1 MLIFVSHHDGYIIM
15 YAYIK
20 GQLIEKNPAYVILE
34 TAGVGYQVQI
44 SLGTF
49 SRIKDQEQCKLFI
62 HQVIREDARLF
73 FGFFDEHE
81 RKIFRDLLSVSGI
94 GASTAIL
101 ILSAYSASEVVD
113 IIVNGEVSKLKSV
126 KGIGAKTAQRVI
138 VDLKDRFDKGEIA
151 LEKLDISYNTLRE
164 EALSGLMVLGF
175 ARKVAEKAIN
185 QVLSSD
191 QDGKE
196 SLSVEQVIKEALKL
210 L

>member
-1 MLIFVSHHDGYIIM
+1 M

-62 HQVIREDARLF
+62 HQVIREDARLL